1 MAIIEAILVG
11 GPKALR
17 DDRGEWVS
25 SIARKPV
32 DGPIHLST
40 EGFDG
45 DKVAQPYHGGPDA
58 AVCVHLADHYDFWRD
73 HYGVQFD
80 HGHLGE
86 NIVLSGLKETD
97 VCVGDMIAIGSAR
110 VQVSGPRV
118 PCETQAR
125 RAGRA
130 DWVKLT
136 IRENRT
142 GFYLRILEAGAVQQG
157 NDWIV
162 QERLNQ
168 RASIPA
174 INRCLYLEF
183 DPDLAN
189 EFAEAPGLADWW
201 REQFREKLARTSKH
215 WSEEILRPEEQE
227 IHRHES
233 KMD

>member
-1 MAIIEAILVG
+1 MATIEAIFVG
-11 GPKALR
+11 GPTVLR

-25 SIARKPV
+25 SIARKRVIGPV
-32 DGPIHLST
+32 HLSK

-45 DKVAQPYHGGPDA
+45 DKVTQPYHGGPDA
-58 AVCVHLADHYDFWRD
+58 AVCVHLIDHYNFWRD
-73 HYGVQFD
+73 RYGVGFGP
-80 HGHLGE
+80 GHLGE
-86 NIVLSGLKETD
+86 NIVLSGVEETD
-97 VCVGDMIAIGSAR
+97 VCVGDVISVGSAR

-142 GFYLRILEAGAVQQG
+142 GFYLRVLEAGAVQQG
-157 NDWIV
+157 DGWIV
-162 QERLNQ
+162 QERTNW

-183 DPDLAN
+183 NPDLAN
-189 EFAEAPGLADWW
+189 EFAETPALANWW
-201 REQFREKLARTSKH
+201 RDQFRERLARTSKH
-215 WSEEILRPEEQE
+215 WSEEILLPEEQK
-227 IHRHES
+227 IHLSES
-233 KMD
+233 KTD

>member
-1 MAIIEAILVG
+1 MATIEAIFVG

-17 DDRGEWVS
+17 DARGEWIS
-25 SIARKPV
+25 SIARRRAS
-32 DGPIHLST
+32 GPLRLST

-45 DKVAQPYHGGPDA
+45 DKVTQPYHGGPDA
-58 AVCVHLADHYDFWRD
+58 AVCVHLVDHYNFWRD
-73 HYGVQFD
+73 HYGIRFD

-86 NIVLSGLKETD
+86 NIVLGGVEETD
-97 VCVGDMIAIGSAR
+97 VCAGDVISIGSAR

-142 GFYLRILEAGAVQQG
+142 GFYLRVLEEGVVQQG
-157 NDWIV
+157 DGWIV
-162 QERLNQ
+162 QERCHQ

-189 EFAEAPGLADWW
+189 EFAETPGLADWW
-201 REQFREKLARTSKH
+201 RDQFRERLARTGRH

-227 IHRHES
+227 IHLSES
-233 KMD
+233 KTD